1 MIKLKHLLKESY
13 RLSLKDVTVGDYLLL
28 NTNKRIKIKRIT
40 KIDGVPFIIFTP
52 QFTVKTKTGN
62 KMGINMINQKTGFLG
77 AYSDSAPEYWVTK
90 IYKD

>member
-52 QFTVKTKTGN
+52 
-62 KMGINMINQKTGFLG
+62 
-77 AYSDSAPEYWVTK
+77 
-90 IYKD
+90 